1 MTDFL
6 REEALHG
13 CVLGLLVA
21 IGTGRI
27 DFWNLGHLIVF
38 EED

>member
-6 REEALHG
+6 RKEALHG

-21 IGTGRI
+21 VGTGKI
-27 DFWNLGHLIVF
+27 DFWNLGLLTVF
-38 EED
+38 DED